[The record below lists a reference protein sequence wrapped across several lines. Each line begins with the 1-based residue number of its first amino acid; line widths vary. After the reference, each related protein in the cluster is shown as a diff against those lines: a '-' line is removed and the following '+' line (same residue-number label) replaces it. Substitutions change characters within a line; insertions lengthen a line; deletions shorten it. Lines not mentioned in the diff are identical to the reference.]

1 MFLREDVVRE
11 LLESRLVRIPPGGV
25 AHSVEEALDVAG
37 SVGYPVV
44 LRPLDRGSKVVCE
57 NAKTL
62 ESSFPS
68 AGCVMEQNV
77 PLDDGVRLTMRVCEE
92 RRQALI
98 AIQGDE
104 GDEHI
109 EYVEPLLGF
118 DAFRALR
125 LLRTVD
131 WKDQPLLRGSA
142 IIIALYELFET
153 TDAERLEVESLAVVE
168 GDVFAVHASL
178 YVDDEARARHPELKD
193 AETIAPIIHG
203 PGSVGCV
210 VSGKGMALAAIDA
223 LAAHDLAPSRVIDLG
238 PAVTKELIA
247 VALHE
252 LADEKATEQVL
263 ISVACCMYPCS
274 DLTNE
279 IVLWHKEHEELPLG
293 VHIIG
298 GGQDE
303 ASASLKKADIEM
315 VASLGKAVD
324 ALVGG
329 EEE

>member
-1 MFLREDVVRE
+1 MD
-11 LLESRLVRIPPGGV
+11 
-25 AHSVEEALDVAG
+25 EALDMAE
-37 SVGYPVV
+37 SAGYPIV
-44 LRPLDRGSKVVCE
+44 LRPLDRGSKIVCE

-68 AGCVMEQNV
+68 TGGVIEKKV
-77 PLDDGVRLTMRVCEE
+77 PLNNGVRLTMRVCEE
-92 RRQALI
+92 RCQALI
-98 AIQGDE
+98 TIQGE

-109 EYVEPLLGF
+109 EYVDPLLGF

-153 TDAERLEVESLAVVE
+153 TDAERLEVDCLAVVE
-168 GDVFAVHASL
+168 GDVFVVHTSL

-193 AETIAPIIHG
+193 AETVAPIIHG

-223 LAAHDLAPSRVIDLG
+223 LAAHDLAPSRVIDIG
-238 PAVTKELIA
+238 PAVTKERIA
-247 VALHE
+247 IALHE
-252 LADEKATEQVL
+252 VADEKATELVL

-279 IVLWHKEHEELPLG
+279 IVLWRKEHEGVPIG
-293 VHIIG
+293 VHITG

-303 ASASLKKADIEM
+303 ASASLKEADIEM

-329 EEE
+329 EGE

>member
-1 MFLREDVVRE
+1 MFLREDVVRK
-11 LLESRLVRIPPGGV
+11 LLESRQVRIPPGGV
-25 AHSVEEALDVAG
+25 AHSVNEAMDVAG

-44 LRPLDRGSKVVCE
+44 LRPLDRGLKVVCE
-57 NAKTL
+57 NAKSL

-68 AGCVMEQNV
+68 AGCVIERKV
-77 PLDDGVRLTMRVCEE
+77 SLDEGVSLNMHVCEE

-98 AIQGDE
+98 AIQGD

-109 EYVEPLLGF
+109 EYVDPLLGF

-125 LLRTVD
+125 LLRTVE
-131 WKDQPLLRGSA
+131 WIDQPLLRGSA

-153 TDAERLEVESLAVVE
+153 TDAERLEVECLAVVE

-193 AETIAPIIHG
+193 AETIAPVIHG
-203 PGSVGCV
+203 PGSVGCI

-238 PAVTKELIA
+238 PAITKEQIA

-252 LADEKATEQVL
+252 VADENATEQVL
-263 ISVACCMYPCS
+263 ISVACCMYSCS

-279 IVLWHKEHEELPLG
+279 IVLWHKEYEGLPLG
-293 VHIIG
+293 VHITG

-303 ASASLKKADIEM
+303 ASASLKEADIEM

-329 EEE
+329 EDE